1 LVNKEQNVFAES
13 FPLTKADLAAM
24 LALVGKHLDDPTMSP
39 TGKIMFDTLQ
49 HNLKL
54 TFDKLEHLGKDFA
67 VVRVDGGNQ
76 MGDVTWEYAKVPKDG
91 QLSKLQ
97 AIASIINL
105 IQERVGT
112 DHIQIAYTDET
123 STDWEFLIRT
133 GRTMFD

>member
-1 LVNKEQNVFAES
+1 LADKDQKVFAES
-13 FPLTKADLAAM
+13 FTLTKADLAAM

-39 TGKIMFDTLQ
+39 TGKIMFDKL
-49 HNLKL
+49 HYNLKL
-54 TFDKLEHLGKDFA
+54 TFDKLELYHKDFA

-76 MGDVTWEYAKVPKDG
+76 MGDVSWEYAKVPKDG

-112 DHIQIAYTDET
+112 EHVQIAYTDET